1 LTFRPGVG
9 YLLGA
14 MATMQD
20 SKERELAKI
29 LAKLRKAEERVAAL
43 SRERDELIHEIATT
57 GRRGA
62 TSRMAKLMGVTK
74 GRISQ
79 ITTAAAPK
87 KV

>member
-1 LTFRPGVG
+1 MT
-9 YLLGA
+9 
-14 MATMQD
+14 TTQE
-20 SKERELAKI
+20 SKERELVKI
-29 LAKLRKAEERVAAL
+29 LAKLRKAEERVVAL
-43 SRERDELIHEIATT
+43 SRERDQLIHEIATT

-79 ITTAAAPK
+79 ITTAASNPK